1 MDREHSQATEMDNP
15 NTPDTVV
22 QTVVD
27 TNSIGALA
35 RVRRHRLL
43 QICGVSALGL
53 VASVLVAVVE
63 VHLPGPVVLALLV
76 LLSGCAPW
84 DSLKNSLN
92 SASCSLLE
100 LISRLITC
108 RSVNPKL
115 EATVS

>member
-1 MDREHSQATEMDNP
+1 MLVP
-15 NTPDTVV
+15 KL
-22 QTVVD
+22 
-27 TNSIGALA
+27 IGVL
-35 RVRRHRLL
+35 VHHVLEE
-43 QICGVSALGL
+43 
-53 VASVLVAVVE
+53 VASVSVAVVE
-63 VHLPGPVVLALLV
+63 VHLPGPAVQALLV

-84 DSLKNSLN
+84 NSLKNSLN